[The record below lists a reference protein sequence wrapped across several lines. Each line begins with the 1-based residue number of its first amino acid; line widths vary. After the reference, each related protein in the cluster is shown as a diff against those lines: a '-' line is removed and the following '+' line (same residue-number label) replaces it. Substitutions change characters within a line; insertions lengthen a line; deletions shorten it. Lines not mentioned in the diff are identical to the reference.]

1 GISEGIRYLNGSD
14 SNPHSPPV
22 GLGISPP
29 GRSTSPGFDSSAEK
43 PVNRKRTNTAS
54 SGGGEKR
61 TANKICRVCGD
72 KAFSY
77 NFNVITCESCKA
89 FFRRNANKEREIRCP
104 FNEQCEINVVSR
116 RFCQRCRL
124 AKCFDVGMKKEW
136 IMSDEAR
143 LEKKQRVE
151 ENRERRMADAMARA
165 ENIDD
170 DDTQNDSDVMERM
183 RQRSAQTQELNP
195 QNDPSKNETRL
206 EEVQPVMRSTEELY
220 TLNPPPEHT
229 TVPIVVPPLLEA
241 GSTAVAQSLAD
252 VSSTTT
258 AAPTMDVDPAT
269 TMSSSGF
276 IPPAVESGL
285 LVMPASNPV
294 DPSFMAQAQLAAAA
308 AAQVQVQAAINQH
321 QIAAAVAQQVAAHIV
336 NAAPVAAPVPAPIAP
351 ALNQGHGIGFH
362 GGEFQPPILA
372 PAPATS
378 LLLTPSLN
386 PITPMTDMVTIPREV
401 LVKLIENNPPRVNCT
416 CQCTCGRYPPGCAI
430 VDEVTKDLLAAG
442 NNTTNTE
449 TSREEA
455 KLESTEDFHMNGL
468 LPSEE
473 SSVQWLNA
481 CAPTVDPSAVV
492 DERPSGRRDS
502 FYMNSGMVDTRINS
516 VPASTNLNGLSPADH
531 VTINEVLTA
540 NLAYKTSSDTAD
552 RSRHDDLGL
561 QQINFTDGCVRRF
574 VRMLKRLP
582 CFSLFSIYD
591 RCILIRKS
599 CIPYMIIHNAIS
611 YDPNDPKILG
621 QSLDVRLS
629 DVLPHCIR
637 FYLSFKEELRSN
649 ENVMLILGLMV
660 VFDAETIGLQDR
672 DGVSRQFS
680 FYSSLL
686 QRLLYSLGGNDS
698 VRSTA
703 DYRHLLERLNAVGEV
718 ASHAITMS
726 HELDSTDV
734 ERLLHEFL
742 E

>member
-1 GISEGIRYLNGSD
+1 MIAFIEFCPLGNGYFYDGAAIAIYAGISEGIRYLNGSD
-14 SNPHSPPV
+14 TSPHSPPSV

-54 SGGGEKR
+54 SGGGEKKTR
-61 TANKICRVCGD
+61 QI
-72 KAFSY
+72 SY

-165 ENIDD
+165 ETVDD
-170 DDTQNDSDVMERM
+170 DDTQNDLDVAERM
-183 RQRSAQTQELNP
+183 RQRSSQTQELSQQYDATKSEP
-195 QNDPSKNETRL
+195 RL
-206 EEVQPVMRSTEELY
+206 EETQPLVRPSDELY
-220 TLNPPPEHT
+220 SLNPPPDHPN
-229 TVPIVVPPLLEA
+229 VPIVVPPLLEA
-241 GSTAVAQSLAD
+241 GSTAAD

-276 IPPAVESGL
+276 IPPAV
-285 LVMPASNPV
+285 
-294 DPSFMAQAQLAAAA
+294 
-308 AAQVQVQAAINQH
+308 
-321 QIAAAVAQQVAAHIV
+321 
-336 NAAPVAAPVPAPIAP
+336 
-351 ALNQGHGIGFH
+351 
-362 GGEFQPPILA
+362 
-372 PAPATS
+372 
-378 LLLTPSLN
+378 
-386 PITPMTDMVTIPREV
+386 
-401 LVKLIENNPPRVNCT
+401 
-416 CQCTCGRYPPGCAI
+416 
-430 VDEVTKDLLAAG
+430 TKDLLAAG
-442 NNTTNTE
+442 NNSSNTE

-481 CAPTVDPSAVV
+481 CAPTVDPSVVV

-516 VPASTNLNGLSPADH
+516 VPAPTNLNGLSPSDH

-540 NLAYKTSSDTAD
+540 NHAYKNCSDSCD
-552 RSRHDDLGL
+552 QYRHDDRGF
-561 QQINFTDGCVRRF
+561 QQINFSDGCVRRF

-582 CFSLFSIYD
+582 CFNLFSTYD
-591 RCILIRKS
+591 RCILIRSKFLF
-599 CIPYMIIHNAIS
+599 PVE
-611 YDPNDPKILG
+611 KG
-621 QSLDVRLS
+621 
-629 DVLPHCIR
+629 
-637 FYLSFKEELRSN
+637 
-649 ENVMLILGLMV
+649 
-660 VFDAETIGLQDR
+660 TI
-672 DGVSRQFS
+672 
-680 FYSSLL
+680 
-686 QRLLYSLGGNDS
+686 
-698 VRSTA
+698 T
-703 DYRHLLERLNAVGEV
+703 
-718 ASHAITMS
+718 
-726 HELDSTDV
+726 
-734 ERLLHEFL
+734 
-742 E
+742 

>member
-1 GISEGIRYLNGSD
+1 MSFGISEGIRYLNGSE
-14 SNPHSPPV
+14 SNPHSPPSV

-165 ENIDD
+165 EAIDD
-170 DDTQNDSDVMERM
+170 DDSNQHEAEVVERM
-183 RQRSAQTQELNP
+183 RQRAVQAQESCSMKIESGKMS
-195 QNDPSKNETRL
+195 DSR
-206 EEVQPVMRSTEELY
+206 TEEPVSCGRPSDELF
-220 TLNPPPEHT
+220 NVNSNQDHNA
-229 TVPIVVPPLLEA
+229 VPIVVPPLLEA

-252 VSSTTT
+252 VSATTT

-285 LVMPASNPV
+285 LVMPPSNPV
-294 DPSFMAQAQLAAAA
+294 DPSFMAAQAQLAAAA

-321 QIAAAVAQQVAAHIV
+321 QIAAAVVQQVAAHIV
-336 NAAPVAAPVPAPIAP
+336 NAAPVAAPVPAPIP
-351 ALNQGHGIGFH
+351 PTLNQV
-362 GGEFQPPILA
+362 QPQILA
-372 PAPATS
+372 PAPSTS

-442 NNTTNTE
+442 NNTSNPEPATTTANKD
-449 TSREEA
+449 EA
-455 KLESTEDFHMNGL
+455 KLESAEDFHMNGL
-468 LPSEE
+468 LPSDD
-473 SSVQWLNA
+473 SSVQWFNS
-481 CAPTVDPSAVV
+481 CAPTVDPSAVA

-502 FYMNSGMVDTRINS
+502 FYTNTAMVDTMINS
-516 VPASTNLNGLSPADH
+516 VPAPTSLSGLSSSDH
-531 VTINEVLTA
+531 ATINEIVAA
-540 NLAYKTSSDTAD
+540 NLAYKGYTDSGDQ
-552 RSRHDDLGL
+552 SRHEELSYQQVNFGDDS
-561 QQINFTDGCVRRF
+561 IRRF
-574 VRMLKRLP
+574 VRTLKRFP
-582 CFSLFSIYD
+582 SFSSFSVHD
-591 RCILIRKS
+591 QCIMIRKS
-599 CIPYMIIHNAIS
+599 CIPYMVIHSAIGC
-611 YDPNDPKILG
+611 DPNDSKLIG
-621 QSLDVRLS
+621 ASVDVRFR
-629 DVLPHCIR
+629 DILPHCIR
-637 FYLSFKEELRSN
+637 FYLTFKEEFRNN
-649 ENVMLILGLMV
+649 ENVMLILALLA
-660 VFDAETIGLQDR
+660 VFDAEFAGLQDKE
-672 DGVSRQFS
+672 GVSRQFTL
-680 FYSSLL
+680 YSSLL
-686 QRLLYSLGGNDS
+686 QRLIYSLDGSDG
-698 VRSTA
+698 VRASA
-703 DYRHLLERLNAVGEV
+703 DYCHLLERLRSVGEV
-718 ASHAITMS
+718 TGHAITMS
-726 HELDSTDV
+726 HELDATDI
-734 ERLLHEFL
+734 ERLLL